1 MNYQNKSKTKTF
13 HGVEMDIQNKNFNQL
28 YVNVFIYFHF
38 FHWSASRATHQSSL
52 VLLENKMIAYFQS
65 YCRTLNQITNT

>member
-28 YVNVFIYFHF
+28 YVNVFIISIF
-38 FHWSASRATHQSSL
+38 FT
-52 VLLENKMIAYFQS
+52 VLQVES
-65 YCRTLNQITNT
+65 CT